1 MLNQYPRKLIKNKI
15 NEIKARDFGPNPNKE
30 LRLANENNPELTF
43 LYLSIPYTSFR
54 CSKIATNI
62 TKILGKYTENYRAKI
77 CFKTITLEN
86 TILPR
91 LKPFKPLLLTP
102 NTVYIFTCVC
112 SETYIGHTSRLLK
125 NRIQE
130 HNRCKKFHVYEHI
143 INCFQYHES
152 LKEKYS
158 TAPSLTQLRNH
169 LYEHFTALS
178 KNLPNWH
185 ERTAFEGLMITQL
198 QPTLNKQ
205 LKYKKSNLIC
215 ICIARINDR
224 FEQIE

>member
-1 MLNQYPRKLIKNKI
+1 LEFYALDLLFSPVHVQNLKFIH
-15 NEIKARDFGPNPNKE
+15 F
-30 LRLANENNPELTF
+30 TF
-43 LYLSIPYTSFR
+43 YTFHYR
-54 CSKIATNI
+54 PP
-62 TKILGKYTENYRAKI
+62 ENYRAKKI
-77 CFKTITLEN
+77 FKTITLEN

-91 LKPFKPLLLTP
+91 LKPFKPLLLVL

-205 LKYKKSNLIC
+205 LKYKKSNLKY
-215 ICIARINDR
+215 ICIARINDP
-224 FEQIE
+224 FNLLTPKNENFASHPKAYLKAIL